1 MYGWAGTILNVDLT
15 AGTIQKQALDR
26 GFARAYLGGRGFNT
40 RILFDE
46 YDPSE
51 QDPFAPSN
59 VICISSGVLG
69 GTLAPSSGRVT
80 ISVARSPL
88 TQVFSD
94 GNAGGHFGPEIKFA
108 GYDTITLK
116 GASKDPVYLS
126 IFDDEVQLCDAR
138 HLWGKDVWEADQILR
153 DEIGDQDAQVFVIG
167 PAGENRV
174 AMAVTMCNLC
184 RAPGGGGN
192 GAVMG
197 SKNLKAVVVRG
208 TKGVKIADPEGFME
222 ACDAAYQQLLT
233 HPIFPSWSKY
243 GTPVLLGIYNEGR
256 GLPVL
261 NWQENTYA
269 GAEALDGPTFV
280 RDHSVKSK
288 ACFSCPVHCSHFYEI
303 KDGPYAGL
311 RAEGIEY
318 EATDGFG
325 ARSGNDDM
333 GLVLYLNKVH
343 NQYGLCVVQGSNVI
357 CTAMHLW
364 QDGIID
370 IHDTGGL
377 NLEWGNK
384 EGMVELIEGTVFRK
398 GFGAIFSDGFAKA
411 AKRIAEMKGLPFED
425 VYRYTI
431 QSKDYT
437 LSSYDP
443 RPYKGGAL
451 EVGTATRGADHLRGL
466 PTLEV
471 FAHWYRGKRD
481 EIVKDLGVPGAI
493 VDDWLEHDLLDRTKY
508 AGKARMVKY
517 YQDQCTISDAL
528 EICKFITSWRLGI
541 GPEHM
546 ARLVSTA
553 TGEDFSW
560 QDMMDVGDRVYTL
573 EYALQRRFG
582 LGRAHDMVPDR
593 FFDEPTP
600 DGEYVDR
607 EQYQGMLDEYYQ
619 LRGYDREGRPSRA
632 KLEALGLPEVADDME
647 EKGVLGE
654 PLEVSPEW
662 LTWQEWGAA

>member
-1 MYGWAGTILNVDLT
+1 M
-15 AGTIQKQALDR
+15 
-26 GFARAYLGGRGFNT
+26 YLGGRGFNS
-40 RILFDE
+40 RIL
-46 YDPSE
+46 YDRYDVSE
-51 QDPFAPSN
+51 EDPYAPGN

-69 GTLAPSSGRVT
+69 GTFAPCSGRVT
-80 ISVARSPL
+80 ISMARSPL
-88 TQVFSD
+88 TGVFAD
-94 GNAGGHFGPEIKFA
+94 GNAGGHFGPEIKYA
-108 GYDTITLK
+108 GYDAIVVE
-116 GASKDPVYLS
+116 GSAPHPVYLS
-126 IFDDEVQLCDAR
+126 IFDDQVELRDAR
-138 HLWGKDVWEADQILR
+138 RVWGMDVWETDTKLR
-153 DEIGDQDAQVFVIG
+153 DEFGDQDAQVFTIG

-174 AMAVTMCNLC
+174 ALAVTMCNLA

-208 TKGVKIADPEGFME
+208 TQGVKIARPEEFME
-222 ACDAAYQQLLT
+222 ACDAAYQQLVT

-261 NWQENTYA
+261 NWQENTYE

-280 RDHSVKSK
+280 RDYSVKPK
-288 ACFSCPVHCSHFYEI
+288 ACFSCPVHCSHFYEVA
-303 KDGPYAGL
+303 DGPYAGT
-311 RAEGIEY
+311 RGEGAEY

-325 ARSGNDDM
+325 ARSGNDDL
-333 GLVLYLNKVH
+333 GLVLYLNNLH

-357 CTAMHLW
+357 CTAMHFW
-364 QDGIID
+364 QEGIID
-370 IHDTGGL
+370 AKDTGGL
-377 NLEWGNK
+377 NLDWGNK
-384 EGMVELIEGTVFRK
+384 EGMEELIKGVIFRE
-398 GFGAIFSDGFAKA
+398 GFGAVFSDGFRKA
-411 AKRIAEMKGLPFED
+411 AERIAEMKGLPFDD
-425 VYRYTI
+425 VYRYVI

-481 EIVKDLGVPGAI
+481 EIVKDLGVPEEI
-493 VDDWLEHDLLDRTKY
+493 VDDWLEHDLLDRKKY

-528 EICKFITSWRLGI
+528 EICKFITSWRLGV

-553 TGEDFSW
+553 TGEDYSW
-560 QDMMDVGDRVYTL
+560 QDLMDVGDRIYTI

-582 LGRAHDMVPDR
+582 LRREDDLLPER
-593 FFDEPTP
+593 FYDEPTP
-600 DGEYVDR
+600 DGEVIDR
-607 EQYQGMLDEYYQ
+607 DEYHGMLDEYYE
-619 LRGYDREGRPSRA
+619 LRGYDEQGRPTRA
-632 KLEALGLPEVADDME
+632 KLEALGLPEVADDL
-647 EKGVLGE
+647 EKHGALGDPSA
-654 PLEVSPEW
+654 PLPDK
-662 LTWQEWGAA
+662 LTWSG